1 MYFVSKVGA
10 EISIWNYGGRESRD
24 NKESQ
29 FSILN
34 ELNRIGANYMIIK
47 AEDHGAIIEMDSK
60 HKNKDHYIILHCTNP
75 QWTDFILWWA
85 K

>member
-1 MYFVSKVGA
+1 V
-10 EISIWNYGGRESRD
+10 IR
-24 NKESQ
+24 ESQ

-34 ELNRIGANYMIIK
+34 ELNRIKANYMIIK

-75 QWTDFILWWA
+75 Q
-85 K
+85 